1 MEVGPSKRVTV
12 NGVTGVSVSS
22 TPGTSQGYLLPD
34 DRGGYIYYAPG
45 SPVAPPKPAR
55 VDAEE
60 VRLYARE
67 LASQITGGLSGESPL
82 FGVVS
87 VPTAFIDQDTRSQSS
102 FGRLMGEQMIDPA
115 PENIKSSIDK
125 VYNLFLQ
132 NNDNPVAQDD
142 IRTLFGEV
150 EP

>member
-1 MEVGPSKRVTV
+1 MHIPDKTHPKWLSL
-12 NGVTGVSVSS
+12 VTGE
-22 TPGTSQGYLLPD
+22 TRYDIKFIAAKIML
-34 DRGGYIYYAPG
+34 G
-45 SPVAPPKPAR
+45 SIIHSIK
-55 VDAEE
+55 E
-60 VRLYARE
+60 
-67 LASQITGGLSGESPL
+67 
-82 FGVVS
+82 
-87 VPTAFIDQDTRSQSS
+87 
-102 FGRLMGEQMIDPA
+102 DPA